1 MSVNMYVKISLPFA
15 VVRGIKGLKLIVAPY
30 RFGDTVAYIYRGS
43 DMYSEELFNSFRD
56 AAKCSALSSWMLCKL
71 DL

>member
-1 MSVNMYVKISLPFA
+1 MFA
-15 VVRGIKGLKLIVAPY
+15 VVRGIKRLKMIVAPY
-30 RFGDTVAYIYRGS
+30 RFGDTGAYISRGG

-56 AAKCSALSSWMLCKL
+56 AAKSSALSSWTLFKL